1 MSLRS
6 CEKLQVFILFRLH
19 RSLDAKVLH
28 FRKVMPNILFVDNDE
43 SLCIDINGYLTSAG
57 VQNEFALDAE
67 NALQMLEKKP
77 FDLAIY
83 DVKLPGSPIRELI
96 AKTRETRPET
106 IVLVHS
112 DLDSVNHA
120 ARAVKDGA
128 YSILRKPFNMPEL
141 VFQIKRALEHK
152 AQLKNADE
160 NAKRFVSKFQ
170 PASFIGQSIEIKKI
184 FHIVDRVAQT
194 DSSVII
200 TGETGTGKELIAG
213 SIHYNSKRS
222 NNPFVK
228 VNCAAL
234 PENLLESELF
244 GYERGAFTG
253 AERTRIGRFEMADG
267 GTMFLD
273 EIADM
278 SLYTQAKVLRA
289 LQEQEFERVGSNK
302 TVKTDVRIIAA
313 TNKNLMKMMEDGEF
327 REDLFYR
334 LNVVNIN
341 LPPLRERGNDL
352 RLLVQFFVRK
362 YSLLVNRRIRSVH
375 RDAMKLLADYHWP
388 GNIRELE
395 NTIERVVLMTEGDVI
410 TPDELAENFYRRPK
424 RGELVPLNGSPVPD
438 ENFNVCIPADGISL
452 EEVEQKLIVQA
463 LTQANWIQKDAAAM
477 LKVTSRVLNYKVK
490 RFGITHESWR
500 QNK

>member
-1 MSLRS
+1 
-6 CEKLQVFILFRLH
+6 
-19 RSLDAKVLH
+19 
-28 FRKVMPNILFVDNDE
+28 MPNILFVDNNE

-57 VQNEFALDAE
+57 IQNEYALEPAS
-67 NALQMLEKKP
+67 ALELLEKRP
-77 FDLAIY
+77 FDLVIY
-83 DVKLPGSPIRELI
+83 DVNLSEPPIRELI
-96 AKTRETRPET
+96 SETRTKSPDT
-106 IVLVHS
+106 VVLVHS
-112 DLDSVNHA
+112 DIDSVNKA

-128 YSILRKPFNMPEL
+128 YGILRKPFNMPEL
-141 VFQIKRALEHK
+141 VFQIKRALDKK
-152 AQLKNADE
+152 AQQQSGEDDL
-160 NAKRFVSKFQ
+160 KRFVSKFQ
-170 PASFIGQSIEIKKI
+170 PASFIGQSPEIKKI
-184 FHIVDRVAQT
+184 FHIVDRVART

-222 NNPFVK
+222 DKPFVK

-253 AERTRIGRFEMADG
+253 ADRTRIGRFEMADG

-313 TNKNLMKMMEDGEF
+313 TNKDLLQMMEDGEF
-327 REDLFYR
+327 REDLYYR

-375 RDAMKLLADYHWP
+375 RDAVKILSDYHWP

-410 TPDELAENFYRRPK
+410 TADELEQHFNRRPK
-424 RGELVPLNGSPVPD
+424 RAELVPINDSESPDGGFNFHIPPNGV
-438 ENFNVCIPADGISL
+438 SL
-452 EEVEQKLIVQA
+452 EEMEEKLIMQA
-463 LTQANWIQKDAAAM
+463 LKQANWIQKDAAA
-477 LKVTSRVLNYKVK
+477 LLNVTSRVLNYKVK
-490 RFGITHESWR
+490 RFGITHDSWR

>member
-1 MSLRS
+1 MAINPPLIDHPGQKWYNLS
-6 CEKLQVFILFRLH
+6 
-19 RSLDAKVLH
+19 
-28 FRKVMPNILFVDNDE
+28 KVMANILFVDNDE
-43 SLCIDINGYLTSAG
+43 NLCNDINSYLTSAG
-57 VQNEFALDAE
+57 VQNEYALDAKA
-67 NALQMLEKKP
+67 ALAILEKHP
-77 FDLAIY
+77 VDLAIF
-83 DVKLPGSPIRELI
+83 DVNLSDTPIRELI
-96 AKTRETRPET
+96 NATKEKSPDTV
-106 IVLVHS
+106 VLVHS
-112 DLDSVNHA
+112 DVESVNNA
-120 ARAVKDGA
+120 ARAVKEGA
-128 YSILRKPFNMPEL
+128 AGIIRKPFNMPEL
-141 VFQIKRALEHK
+141 VFQIKRALDKK
-152 AQLKNADE
+152 AQQQNSEDSL
-160 NAKRFVSKFQ
+160 KRFVSKFQ
-170 PASFIGQSIEIKKI
+170 PSSFIGQSPEIKKV
-184 FHIVDRVAQT
+184 FHVVDRVART
-194 DSSVII
+194 NSSVII

-213 SIHYNSKRS
+213 SIHYNSDRRDK
-222 NNPFVK
+222 PFVK

-253 AERTRIGRFEMADG
+253 AERTRIGRFEQADG

-289 LQEQEFERVGSNK
+289 LQEQEFERVGGNK

-313 TNKNLMKMMEDGEF
+313 TNKDLLQMMEDGDF
-327 REDLFYR
+327 REDLYYR

-362 YSLLVNRRIRSVH
+362 YSLMVNRRIRSVH
-375 RDAMKLLADYHWP
+375 RDAMRMLSGYHWP

-410 TPDELAENFYRRPK
+410 TAEELDQNFYRRPK
-424 RGELVPLNGSPVPD
+424 RGELEAVPLQEPSNGKGGFSVHIPD
-438 ENFNVCIPADGISL
+438 GGISL
-452 EEVEQKLIVQA
+452 EEVEQKLIMQA
-463 LTQANWIQKDAAAM
+463 LNQANWIQKDAASM

-490 RFGITHESWR
+490 RFGITHDSWR